1 MALTIQNSNDD
12 LAGMIHGGST
22 NKITNLLALHWRAGR
37 NIISKIDPLG
47 TMRRVNLPSTLY
59 DKVFDYGLPSDFKE
73 IIDLR
78 PQVNRTTADN
88 FTGRFAEP
96 FDLRKNIENNMVEI
110 LSEEAVRKIRIKK
123 NIFPAPIV
131 INALNDL
138 TDNGSWGA
146 SGSATGVVQDTI
158 FKVSGS
164 GSIKFNAVA
173 TGDGIEN
180 TTMTKVDLTDHDE
193 VSRLFYW
200 VFLPDASLATSM
212 GLIFGNDLTTNF
224 CTSTVATTQFDGT
237 AFRNGWNLVGFAW
250 ADATESGTVDPAK
263 IDSVRM
269 IYNGTAQ
276 NNIRMDSLTSSIG
289 EIFEIVYY
297 SKFMWRTSA
306 NVFIEKPTKDD
317 DIVNLDEDAYNI
329 YVNELAYLATQQL
342 QGEDSTFDK
351 NFFAEELYGTKVR
364 GKNKPGL
371 YEIYNKRHPSERLR
385 QQDVWYRIKKRR

>member
-1 MALTIQNSNDD
+1 MSLTIQNANDD
-12 LAGMIHGGST
+12 LAGIIHGGST
-22 NKITNLLALHWRAGR
+22 NKITNLTALHWRAGR

-47 TMRRVNLPSTLY
+47 TMRRVNLSNTIY

-78 PQVNRTTADN
+78 PQVNRNTSDN

-123 NIFPAPIV
+123 KIFPAPVV
-131 INALNDL
+131 INAMNDL
-138 TDNGSWGA
+138 DDNGVWSA
-146 SGSATGVVQDTI
+146 SGSATEVEQDTI

-173 TGDGIEN
+173 TGDGIKN
-180 TTMTKVDLTDHDE
+180 NSMTEVDLTDHDE
-193 VSRLFYW
+193 VSRFFYW
-200 VFLPDASLATSM
+200 VYLPDASLATSM

-224 CTSTVATTQFDGT
+224 WTSIVATTQFDGT
-237 AFRNGWNLVGFAW
+237 AFRDGWNLVGFAW
-250 ADATESGTVDPAK
+250 ADATETGTVDPSE
-263 IDSVRM
+263 IDSIRIV
-269 IYNGTAQ
+269 YNGDPQ
-276 NNIRMDSLTSSIG
+276 DNIRIDALTSSIG

-297 SKFMWRTSA
+297 SKFMWRNSSGT
-306 NVFIEKPTKDD
+306 FIEKPTSDD
-317 DIVNLDEDAYNI
+317 DIINLDEDAYNI

-342 QGEDSTFDK
+342 QGEDSAFDK
-351 NFFAEELYGTKVR
+351 NFFAEELYGSKVR

-385 QQDVWYRIKKRR
+385 QQDVVYRIKKRA